1 MQTKLIIAV
10 LSLAAC
16 SAIILFSSPVAAIGV
31 GVSPHQLE
39 VAAYPSD
46 SVRSSIHV
54 INTSDEESR
63 YQVYI
68 EEEDLSSWFQVS
80 PQEFVVGPGDHQEV
94 QLDIS
99 PPATASGEYQT
110 NVCVVGLIHASEL
123 KVGCGV
129 KVPVSIRILPP
140 GPWGKV
146 AAALPGNLSGT
157 ALLVIII
164 SAVTPAATVVYLRRK
179 RKTRAV

>member
-1 MQTKLIIAV
+1 M
-10 LSLAAC
+10 
-16 SAIILFSSPVAAIGV
+16 LFPNPVGAIGV
-31 GVSPHQLE
+31 GVNPHELE
-39 VAAYPSD
+39 VAAHPSD
-46 SVRSSIHV
+46 SVQSWINV
-54 INTSDEESR
+54 VNTSGEESR

-68 EEEDLSSWFQVS
+68 EEEDLSTWFQVS
-80 PQEFVVGPGDHQEV
+80 PPEFVLGPGDHQEV

-129 KVPVSIRILPP
+129 KVPVSIRILSS

-164 SAVTPAATVVYLRRK
+164 SVVTPTVAVAYLRRR
-179 RKTRAV
+179 RKNREV